1 MKFDLDE
8 KTWNYYQRVNPA
20 YLETTSRDKIMMLS
34 KIIKRYTSNTDYLCE
49 VGLGN
54 GLMLK
59 ELARSRRVMGVDLSK
74 DTIVHLKSKPDFS
87 NIELRDGDICRLSTV
102 SQDMDAVITID
113 VIEHLTSDQL
123 SRAYKEIHKVLKME
137 GKWFINVP
145 WNEDLKLT
153 EVFCPH
159 CHKTFHRFGH
169 KQSFDEAKLNAIL
182 VQANFQVAFIK
193 KIYPANFMLP
203 APLMWLYR
211 IIARIYLKNYAS
223 MFAMAIK
230 DGDIKQSRIKNNSA
244 S

>member
-1 MKFDLDE
+1 LESSKIYKMPLDQLGRYAQE
-8 KTWNYYQRVNPA
+8 KGYPLMLSPSSRSLNTKKNPA
-20 YLETTSRDKIMMLS
+20 FLADVKSI
-34 KIIKRYTSNTDYLCE
+34 
-49 VGLGN
+49 
-54 GLMLK
+54 LK
-59 ELARSRRVMGVDLSK
+59 PRGWIAGSVPNRERFLA
-74 DTIVHLKSKPDFS
+74 

-123 SRAYKEIHKVLKME
+123 SRAYKEVHKVLKME

-230 DGDIKQSRIKNNSA
+230 DGDKNQSRIKTNSA